1 MSEKRSNARQSV
13 TVPVWHEGFETVGGV
28 IVCPECGVPG
38 VVMLTATEL
47 AEHMSPLGRV
57 ADIRA
62 VRRLLG
68 ATCWWCHACT
78 SGGVM
83 VLS

>member
-1 MSEKRSNARQSV
+1 MNRAERRSDWV
-13 TVPVWHEGFETVGGV
+13 TVPVWHEGFETVDGW
-28 IVCPECGVPG
+28 IICPECEFPG

-47 AEHMSPLGRV
+47 AEHMAPLGRV

-62 VRRLLG
+62 VQRLLG
-68 ATCWWCHACT
+68 ATCWWCHTCT

-83 VLS
+83 VLD